1 MLPVL
6 SWGETEVLSLKLS
19 IVIPVYNTRDY
30 LSACLDSVLEP
41 GCDDYEIVVVNDGST
56 DDSGIIA
63 AGCASRFPALIRVI
77 TTENGGLGA
86 ARNVGLEA
94 ARGDYLL
101 FLDSDDT
108 LAAGALKEILAG
120 LDGSFD
126 IGIFD
131 ILQVNPSGD
140 TVGTIIGCGE
150 GGDFTLSDHPALLF
164 EPPSACNKLFRR
176 SLFLESGVR
185 FPGRV
190 WFEDLR
196 TVPKLYPLAGHIRN
210 LAKPWYRYLIRQG
223 SIIRSGNAER
233 NLDMITAV
241 DTALTDF
248 QQQGQYE
255 AYRLQLEYMCVYHEL
270 LTSGTRVNGIDP
282 QSPVQDRLLE
292 DFLRRFPDYRKNPY
306 VQKMSLKYK
315 FLIRLIT
322 GKHRKT
328 LYAVM
333 RLNDL
338 VKGKG

>member
-1 MLPVL
+1 M
-6 SWGETEVLSLKLS
+6 TKLS
-19 IVIPVYNTRDY
+19 IIIPVYNVEKY
-30 LSACLDSVLEP
+30 LRACLDSVIDEALP
-41 GCDDYEIVVVNDGST
+41 DYEVLIVNDGST
-56 DDSGIIA
+56 DSSPAIA
-63 AGCASRFPALIRVI
+63 AEYASRFPSLVRMV
-77 TTENGGLGA
+77 TTENGGLGH
-86 ARNVGLEA
+86 ARNTGLGL
-94 ARGDYLL
+94 ARGEYVL

-108 LAAGALKEILAG
+108 IAPGALPEMLAL

-126 IGIFD
+126 ICVFD
-131 ILQVNPSGD
+131 VVNLNEAGQ
-140 TVGTIIGCGE
+140 
-150 GGDFTLSDHPALLF
+150 TLSYDRGSEREGLFTFAEYPELLF
-164 EPPSACNKLFRR
+164 TRPNACNKLWRR
-176 SLFLESGVR
+176 SLFLDHR
-185 FPGRV
+185 IYFPDRL
-190 WFEDLR
+190 WYEDLATTPR
-196 TVPKLYPLAGHIRN
+196 LYLRAERILGLP
-210 LAKPWYRYLIRQG
+210 KPWYRYLIRQG

-255 AYRLQLEYMCVYHEL
+255 AYKLQLEYMCVYHEL

-292 DFLRRFPDYRKNPY
+292 DFLRRFPDYRNNPY